1 MNLKIDINNT
11 MKKEKYKLIYMDINY
26 KKSFGLD
33 WNRVIIKY
41 CNVMSKF
48 STVCTSG
55 PIEVEKPFKSQT
67 LIDLFLN

>member
-41 CNVMSKF
+41 
-48 STVCTSG
+48 
-55 PIEVEKPFKSQT
+55 
-67 LIDLFLN
+67 L